1 MNEPIVVSYSLE
13 EVLKRID
20 DKASIIDSM
29 PNKQQQSD
37 ISASTAILSGLKL
50 DQDSIRRI
58 LRSDIMKES
67 VIYQEIFHE
76 GEVKGEK
83 KGKQEATRNIDLNML
98 RNSMNMEDIAKLTG
112 LSLQEIEQLNSSLDT
127 EE

>member
-1 MNEPIVVSYSLE
+1 
-13 EVLKRID
+13 
-20 DKASIIDSM
+20 M

-50 DQDSIRRI
+50 DQDSIKRI

-67 VIYQEIFHE
+67 VMYQEIFHE

-83 KGKQEATRNIDLNML
+83 QAIQNIALNML
-98 RNSMNMEDIAKLTG
+98 RNSMNMEDIVKLTG
-112 LSLQEIEQLNSSLDT
+112 LNLQEIEQLNSSLNT
-127 EE
+127 EESN